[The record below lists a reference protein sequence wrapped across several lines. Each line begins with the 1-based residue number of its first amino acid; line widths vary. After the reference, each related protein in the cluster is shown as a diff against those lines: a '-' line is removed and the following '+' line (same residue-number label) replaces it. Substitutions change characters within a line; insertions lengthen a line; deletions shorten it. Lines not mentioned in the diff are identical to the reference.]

1 MGGHGLLVGVAIAID
16 GDGDIEV
23 VIGKSSFV
31 LVVHV
36 VVDRCGAVLVIVGR
50 VDADQQRS
58 D

>member
-1 MGGHGLLVGVAIAID
+1 MVGVAIAID